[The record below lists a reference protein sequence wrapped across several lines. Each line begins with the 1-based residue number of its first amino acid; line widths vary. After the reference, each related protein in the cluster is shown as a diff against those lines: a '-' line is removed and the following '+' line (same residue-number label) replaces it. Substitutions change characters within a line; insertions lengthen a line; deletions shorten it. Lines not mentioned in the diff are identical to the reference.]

1 MTTACDF
8 IETLNDQVESFLA
21 DHATFTEKGAFSVG
35 LDPRAAY
42 RLWVTI
48 DAIIVKRSEDR
59 TMQYYG
65 GFEYVDK
72 SHRQE
77 IGDYVFYLSD
87 GDDRVGDCIEFWM
100 KRNPS

>member
-21 DHATFTEKGAFSVG
+21 DHVTCTEKGAEDVG

-48 DAIIVKRSEDR
+48 DAIIVPRFYDSGL
-59 TMQYYG
+59 QYYG

-77 IGDYVFYLSD
+77 IGDYVFYLGD
-87 GDDRVGDCIEFWM
+87 EDDRVGDCIEFWM
-100 KRNPS
+100 KRNP